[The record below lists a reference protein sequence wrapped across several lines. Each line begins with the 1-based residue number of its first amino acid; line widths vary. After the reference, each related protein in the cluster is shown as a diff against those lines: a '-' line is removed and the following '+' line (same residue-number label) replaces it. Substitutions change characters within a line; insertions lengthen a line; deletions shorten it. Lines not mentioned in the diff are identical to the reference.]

1 MKKVALIVNPIA
13 GMGGKLG
20 FKGTDGEE
28 ILARAR
34 AAGAVPEAPRRV
46 VEALKKLAPLKD
58 ELTVVTYPGEMG
70 EKEAREAGLEKV
82 VVVGSIVEGQTTAAD
97 TRRAAAELLEHGPD
111 LLIFAGGDGTARDVY
126 SVIGTR
132 QVAVGIPAGVKI
144 HSGVYAANPRRA
156 GELAFRYLTGKI
168 RHTREGEV
176 MDIDE
181 EAFRQGRVSAKLYG
195 YLLVPDDPVFM
206 QNVKAGGQGSEDVAL
221 ENAAFYVLDNMEP
234 GRLYI
239 IGPGTTTRI
248 IKDKIGPGGT
258 LLGVDVVQDKEFIA
272 RDVNEKDLLGLLD
285 KNGRASIVV
294 TVIGGQGYIFGRGN
308 QQISPAV
315 IRKVGREN
323 IIVVASAQKLASL
336 GSRPLL
342 VDTGDEETD
351 RLLEGYIRVV
361 TGYHEQRLWRV
372 GQ

>member
-1 MKKVALIVNPIA
+1 MKKVALIVNPVA

-28 ILARAR
+28 ILARCR

-46 VEALKKLAPLKD
+46 VEALEKLAPLK
-58 ELTVVTYPGEMG
+58 EEITVVTYPGDMG
-70 EKEAREAGLEKV
+70 ASEVREAGLEKV
-82 VVVGSIVEGQTTAAD
+82 IVVGSIVEGRTTSAD
-97 TRRAAAELLEHGPD
+97 TRRAAAELLQHDPD
-111 LLIFAGGDGTARDVY
+111 LLIFAGGDGTARDIY
-126 SVIGTR
+126 SVLGTGL
-132 QVAVGIPAGVKI
+132 VTVGIPAGVKI

-156 GELAFRYLTGKI
+156 GELAFRYLTGRI
-168 RHTREGEV
+168 RRTKEGEV

-206 QNVKAGGQGSEDVAL
+206 QNVKAGGQGNEKIAV
-221 ENAAFYVLDNMEP
+221 ENAAFYVLDHMEA

-239 IGPGTTTRI
+239 IGPGTTTRV

-258 LLGVDVVQDKEFIA
+258 LLGVDVVRDKKFIA
-272 RDVNEKDLLGLLD
+272 RDVNEKDLLQLLE
-285 KNGRASIVV
+285 NAGAASIIV

-308 QQISPAV
+308 QQISPRV

-336 GSRPLL
+336 GTRPLL
-342 VDTGDEETD
+342 VDTGDADTD